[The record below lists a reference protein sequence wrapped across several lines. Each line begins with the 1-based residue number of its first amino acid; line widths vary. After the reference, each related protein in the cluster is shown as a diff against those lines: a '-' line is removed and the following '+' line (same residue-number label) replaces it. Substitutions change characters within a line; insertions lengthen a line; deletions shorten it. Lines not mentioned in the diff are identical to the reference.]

1 MNALQYALNHPSW
14 ISVLACIVTSLAI
27 LQGWKF
33 IRVGLKWFRAPF
45 LKFSWENL
53 ILIALLS
60 TVIYLGRFQLSDLIQ
75 TAKDCLNPIYAGQFD
90 QLGLDHETAIFE
102 QVISERNDAYTAS
115 EIKRSIA
122 ETAQKMNCPPAW
134 FYNCSLGECG
144 LEAFRTRKDLVAL
157 GWTQLTRNGLA
168 GIKINGKQATMQDVL
183 TACKN
188 RDAKM
193 IMSLND
199 VYLMDRWMAQGSPKI
214 TGPVDIYLL
223 LFAPSKVGKPF
234 ETVVYEGY
242 SNPNYYMND
251 GLDGFYLKD
260 GKIKHSNSRKDGKI
274 TVGELALRVE
284 LIKNQLLKS
293 KLK

>member
-1 MNALQYALNHPSW
+1 
-14 ISVLACIVTSLAI
+14 
-27 LQGWKF
+27 
-33 IRVGLKWFRAPF
+33 
-45 LKFSWENL
+45 
-53 ILIALLS
+53 
-60 TVIYLGRFQLSDLIQ
+60 
-75 TAKDCLNPIYAGQFD
+75 
-90 QLGLDHETAIFE
+90 
-102 QVISERNDAYTAS
+102 
-115 EIKRSIA
+115 
-122 ETAQKMNCPPAW
+122 
-134 FYNCSLGECG
+134 
-144 LEAFRTRKDLVAL
+144 
-157 GWTQLTRNGLA
+157 
-168 GIKINGKQATMQDVL
+168 
-183 TACKN
+183 
-188 RDAKM
+188 M